1 LEIASAPAGIL
12 VLQKEEFVRRILWI
26 AGLALVS
33 SFIASAQN
41 APKADIFG
49 GYTYN
54 RVSDFT
60 IPFESLFNAQG
71 PAFPVPAYGLNGYTG
86 SVNVRAYRWLGATLE
101 ITDLY
106 GTPLKKVLSTPVNS
120 REHEYSYLAGP
131 RVSVS
136 FRREQ
141 WTPFIQALYGE
152 AHGAALVTIPGET
165 GSFYLSKR
173 KYAVAVGGGLD
184 FKLRKHVAARLVQA
198 EYAVTHFESS
208 QQKNLRISTGFVF
221 RF

>member
-1 LEIASAPAGIL
+1 
-12 VLQKEEFVRRILWI
+12 
-26 AGLALVS
+26 LALVF
-33 SFIASAQN
+33 SFIASAQS
-41 APKADIFG
+41 APRADIFG

-54 RVSDFT
+54 RVSGFT
-60 IPFESLFNAQG
+60 IPFQALFNTQG

-86 SVNVRAYRWLGATLE
+86 SVNVRAYRWLGVTAE

-106 GTPLKKVLSTPVNS
+106 GTPLKKVLST
-120 REHEYSYLAGP
+120 GP

-136 FRREQ
+136 FRHER
-141 WTPFIQALYGE
+141 WTPFLQALYGE
-152 AHGAALVTIPGET
+152 AHGTALVTVPGEA
-165 GSFYLSKR
+165 GSFYISER
-173 KYAVAVGGGLD
+173 KFAVAIGGGLD
-184 FKLRKHVAARLVQA
+184 LKLKKHVAVRLAQA

>member
-1 LEIASAPAGIL
+1 
-12 VLQKEEFVRRILWI
+12 VRRILWI
-26 AGLALVS
+26 FGLALVF
-33 SFIASAQN
+33 SFIASAQS
-41 APKADIFG
+41 APRADIFG

-54 RVSDFT
+54 RVSGFT
-60 IPFESLFNAQG
+60 IPFQALFNTQG

-86 SVNVRAYRWLGATLE
+86 SVNVRAYRWLGVTAE

-106 GTPLKKVLSTPVNS
+106 GTPLKKVLSTPIDS

-136 FRREQ
+136 FRHER
-141 WTPFIQALYGE
+141 WTPFLQALYGE
-152 AHGAALVTIPGET
+152 AHGTALVTVPGEA
-165 GSFYLSKR
+165 GSFYISER
-173 KYAVAVGGGLD
+173 KFAVAIGGGLD
-184 FKLRKHVAARLVQA
+184 LKLKKHVAVRLAQA

>member
-1 LEIASAPAGIL
+1 M
-12 VLQKEEFVRRILWI
+12 LQKEEFVRRISWI
-26 AGLALVS
+26 IGLVIVS
-33 SFIASAQN
+33 SFIASAQS
-41 APKADIFG
+41 APRADIFG

-60 IPFESLFNAQG
+60 IPFESLFNMQG

-86 SVNVRAYRWLGATLE
+86 SVNVRAYRWLGVTAE

-106 GTPLKKVLSTPVNS
+106 GTPLKTIVSTPVNA

-136 FRREQ
+136 FRHER
-141 WTPFIQALYGE
+141 WTPFVQALYGE
-152 AHGAALVTIPGET
+152 AHGTALVTVPGET
-165 GSFYLSKR
+165 GSFYLSER
-173 KYAVAVGGGLD
+173 KYTVATGGGLD
-184 FKLRKHVAARLVQA
+184 LALRKHLAARLVQA
-198 EYAVTHFESS
+198 EYAVTHFEGS
-208 QQKNLRISTGFVF
+208 QQKNLRISTGLVF